1 MHIQVTTPSKTWI
14 TSRGVSV
21 SVARKGERWSK
32 ATLGESANRKGVYVI
47 HHASCIKYVGKTDGP
62 EMSFGVRLRREF
74 QESASQGKHIF
85 PKLSRLKV
93 PPNIKVTFFPMEVVR
108 KFVTSGSRCLSD
120 TQRNAIFEVVLQQA
134 YEPEF
139 G

>member
-1 MHIQVTTPSKTWI
+1 MHIQVTIPPKSWV

-32 ATLGESANRKGVYVI
+32 APLRESANRKGVYVI

-62 EMSFGVRLRREF
+62 KMSFGVRLRREF
-74 QESASQGKHIF
+74 QESASQGRHIF

-93 PPNIKVTFFPMEVVR
+93 PPSIKVSFFPMEMVR
-108 KFVTSGSRCLSD
+108 KLVTSRSRRLSD
-120 TQRNAIFEVVLQQA
+120 TQRNAIFEVALQQA
-134 YEPEF
+134 YEPQF